1 MPQVKSRPPI
11 KRTKFKLST
20 DELLEMFYWLK
31 LIRAFDE
38 RLSLGVRQG
47 KVRSGVYTG
56 IGQEAIVVGS
66 CFGLRKDDWIFP
78 LHRDLGALLMK
89 GVTPRQMMAQMY
101 AKVTGLSKGRDS
113 ALHSGVNEL
122 GIFGN
127 TSMLGANLPV
137 AAGVGLTMKMEGKDS
152 VCIAYFGEGASNT
165 GDFHEAMNFAGVN
178 KLPIV
183 FICENNLYAYSVPV
197 EKSMAVE
204 DVAVR
209 AEGYGFDGVAING
222 NDVLAVYQA
231 VKGARRRARAGEG
244 PTLIEC
250 KTYRWHGHSEHDKA
264 FYRTKEELAMWK
276 SRDPLPTFTT
286 YLQHMSVLTP
296 EKEQEIDQRIK
307 DTLDDAVRFA
317 EDSPDPA
324 PEEAV
329 TDLVRLNPELWRKKS
344 HIWKRFARR
353 SSKRCAAIRKCSCS
367 ARTWARTAA
376 PLA

>member
-1 MPQVKSRPPI
+1 MAHVKARPPI

-56 IGQEAIVVGS
+56 IGQEAIIVGT
-66 CFGLRKDDWIFP
+66 CFGLRQEDFICP
-78 LHRDLGALLMK
+78 LHRDLGTLLMK
-89 GVTPRQMMAQMY
+89 GVSTRAMMSQMFGKA
-101 AKVTGLSKGRDS
+101 TGLSKGRDS

-137 AAGVGLTMKMEGKDS
+137 AAGLALTFKMDKTDN
-152 VCIAYFGEGASNT
+152 VVVAYFGEGASNT
-165 GDFHEAMNFAGVN
+165 GDFHEALNFAGVQR
-178 KLPIV
+178 LPIIFV
-183 FICENNLYAYSVPV
+183 CENNLYAYSVPV
-197 EKSMAVE
+197 EKSMAID
-204 DVAVR
+204 DVADR
-209 AEGYGFDGVAING
+209 AESYGFEGVAING
-222 NDVLAVYQA
+222 NDVLAVYQSTQ
-231 VKGARRRARAGEG
+231 GALARARNGEG

-264 FYRTKEELAMWK
+264 FYRTQEELAMWK

-286 YLQHMSVLTP
+286 YLEHMSVLTA

-329 TDLVRLNPELWRKKS
+329 TDLY
-344 HIWKRFARR
+344 
-353 SSKRCAAIRKCSCS
+353 
-367 ARTWARTAA
+367 
-376 PLA
+376 